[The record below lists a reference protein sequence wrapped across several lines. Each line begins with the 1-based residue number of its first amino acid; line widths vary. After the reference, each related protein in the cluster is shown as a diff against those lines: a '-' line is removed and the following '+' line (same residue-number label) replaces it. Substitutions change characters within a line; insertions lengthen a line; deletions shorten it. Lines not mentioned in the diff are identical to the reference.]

1 MQEIIFTDLDATL
14 LEYNTY
20 SFKKALPALNQIKK
34 SKTPLIICT
43 SKTKAEIEYYRKKLK
58 NKDPFIVEN
67 GGAIFIPK
75 NYFNFKFKH
84 NKKNKNYHIIELG
97 TNYEKLSKTIKKIK
111 DNRIKIKNFKDMSPK
126 EVSKDSNLPITKA
139 KLAKKRD
146 YDEPFKI
153 LNKKDENKVLK
164 IIKQNKLK
172 CIKGGRYYHLI
183 GNNNKGK
190 AVNIL
195 KKLFKKQ
202 FKNMKTYAFG
212 DSKND
217 FDMLNVVDEPYL
229 VQKPDK
235 SYTSKKYKKAKGIG
249 PQGWN
254 KTILKI
260 IKK

>member
-1 MQEIIFTDLDATL
+1 
-14 LEYNTY
+14 
-20 SFKKALPALNQIKK
+20 
-34 SKTPLIICT
+34 
-43 SKTKAEIEYYRKKLK
+43 
-58 NKDPFIVEN
+58 
-67 GGAIFIPK
+67 
-75 NYFNFKFKH
+75 
-84 NKKNKNYHIIELG
+84 
-97 TNYEKLSKTIKKIK
+97 
-111 DNRIKIKNFKDMSPK
+111 MSPK

>member
-1 MQEIIFTDLDATL
+1 MQKIIFTDLDGTL
-14 LEYNTY
+14 LDHNTY
-20 SFKKALPALNQIKK
+20 SFKKAVPALRLIKK
-34 SKTPLIICT
+34 KKIPLIICT
-43 SKTKAEIEYYRKKLK
+43 SKTKAEIEYYKKKLK

-75 NYFNFKFKH
+75 NYFDFKFKY
-84 NKKNKNYHIIELG
+84 NKKDKKYHIIELG
-97 TNYEKLSKTIKKIK
+97 TDYKKLLKIIKKIK
-111 DNRIKIKNFKDMSPK
+111 DKGIKINNFKNMSLK
-126 EVSKDSNLPITKA
+126 ELSKDTKLPLTKT
-139 KLAKKRD
+139 KLAKNRN

-153 LNKKDENKVLK
+153 LNKKDKSKVMK

-172 CIKGGRYYHLI
+172 CVKGGRYYHLI
-183 GNNNKGK
+183 GNNDKGK

-202 FKNMKTYAFG
+202 FKNTKTYAFG

-229 VQKPDK
+229 VKKPDK
-235 SYTSKKYKKAKGIG
+235 KYASEKYKKAKGIG
-249 PQGWN
+249 PNGWN

-260 IKK
+260 IK